1 MAEKSFVHPY
11 IPNSEPA
18 VKKEMLDFLGMESS
32 EDIYK
37 EIPDNLR
44 FKGQMDLPEPILSEA
59 RLQRHVEE
67 LLAKNRNAKD
77 TLNFLGGG
85 TWNHYVPA
93 VCDTIGARDEFL
105 TAYVG
110 ETYSDHGKWQ
120 ALFETASMIG
130 ELTGFHAAG
139 TPTYDWANAVAIACR
154 MACRT
159 AGKQEVLL
167 PKNMSPSRM
176 KVVKNYMK
184 PEIAVKEVAFDPK
197 TGRLDIADLREKL
210 SEKTAAVYFENPC
223 YLGAIETDAR
233 EIIQISKDAGALV
246 IAGVDPSA
254 LGVLEAPG
262 VMGADYAVGD
272 YQPLGLHMSFG
283 GSLSGFICTKD
294 EERFVAEYPSLLFGI
309 TDTIKEGEYGF
320 GEVFFERTSY
330 ASREKGKDFI
340 GTTTAL
346 HGIVA
351 GVYMALMGPQGFYE
365 LGSGILQRSAYAK
378 KKLAGINGID
388 IPLEGVS
395 YCDFIVSFEKT
406 GKTVAEIN
414 AALLKKDIFG
424 GKDISGEFPALG
436 QSALYSVTEMHSKED
451 IDKLVSALEAVCGE
465 SK

>member
-1 MAEKSFVHPY
+1 MVGKNFVHPY
-11 IPNSEPA
+11 IPNSEPT

-37 EIPDNLR
+37 EIPDKLR
-44 FKGQMDLPEPILSEA
+44 FKGEMNLPEPILSEA

-67 LLAKNRNAKD
+67 LLDKNRNAKN
-77 TLNFLGGG
+77 TLCFLGGG

-93 VCDTIGARDEFL
+93 VCDTIAARDEFL

-130 ELTGFHAAG
+130 ELTGFNAAG
-139 TPTYDWANAVAIACR
+139 NPTYDWANAVAITCR

-176 KVVKNYMK
+176 MVVKNYMK
-184 PEIAVKEVAFDPK
+184 PEIAIKEVAFDER
-197 TGRLDIADLREKL
+197 TGRLDIADLKGKL
-210 SEKTAAVYFENPC
+210 TDKTAVVYFENPN
-223 YLGAIETDAR
+223 YIGAIETEAR
-233 EIIQISKDAGALV
+233 EIIQASKDAGALV
-246 IAGVDPSA
+246 IAGVDPST

-262 VMGADYAVGD
+262 EMGADYAVGD
-272 YQPLGLHMSFG
+272 YQPLGLHMGFG

-294 EERFVAEYPSLLFGI
+294 EEKFVAEYPLLLFGL
-309 TDTIKEGEYGF
+309 TDTIGEGEYGF

-365 LGSGILQRSAYAK
+365 LGRGIMQRSAYAK
-378 KKLAGINGID
+378 KKLAGINGVN

-395 YCDFIVSFEKT
+395 YCDFIVNFDKT
-406 GKTVAEIN
+406 GKTVKEIN
-414 AALLKKDIFG
+414 SALLQRDIFG
-424 GKDISGEFPALG
+424 GKDVSEEFPVLG
-436 QSALYSVTEMHSKED
+436 QSALYSITEMHSKED
-451 IDKLVSALEAVCGE
+451 IDRLVSAIKAVCGE